1 MMHFMIKSSIK
12 STLGVCLCI
21 TPVVVGAR
29 QTAKQPNIVFF
40 MVDDLGWADLPVYG
54 NRFNEAPNITKLADE
69 GMLFTNAYA
78 ASPVSSPTRASVMS
92 GQYPVRLGMVD
103 FIPGHWRPY
112 EEVIVPTNR
121 TQYLPQEIITIGES
135 LQKAGYVTGYFG
147 KWHLGDNSSH
157 HPLNQGFNEANVGQ
171 GYFKSRFNPV
181 REQSSEKIISK
192 RLTEF
197 GNDFIEKNKNQP
209 FFLFLSHWDVHCL
222 LDAEM
227 PLIEKYLKKP
237 KELAYPGNAVYAA
250 MIENIDNSVAGIKQK
265 ISKLGL
271 DKNTIF
277 IFYSDNGGVITESKY
292 PGVTEELM
300 PMIAPSKAHLYPEH
314 PLRYIVT
321 SNAPLKCQKGTLNEG
336 GIRVPLIVRWPSQI
350 KSGSV
355 SDALIS
361 SVDFYPTLL
370 EIAGAGKPENQVLD
384 GNSMM
389 PIFKVNKYDP
399 GRAIYWHYPVYHHD
413 VPASAI
419 RKGNWKLIENLI
431 TGDVRLYDLETDI
444 TESTDLSAVFPAKT
458 KEMFGLLKDWQKEM
472 KAEFP
477 EKNPDFDPARRQIW
491 GKHP

>member
-1 MMHFMIKSSIK
+1 
-12 STLGVCLCI
+12 
-21 TPVVVGAR
+21 
-29 QTAKQPNIVFF
+29 
-40 MVDDLGWADLPVYG
+40 
-54 NRFNEAPNITKLADE
+54 
-69 GMLFTNAYA
+69 
-78 ASPVSSPTRASVMS
+78 
-92 GQYPVRLGMVD
+92 
-103 FIPGHWRPY
+103 
-112 EEVIVPTNR
+112 
-121 TQYLPQEIITIGES
+121 
-135 LQKAGYVTGYFG
+135 
-147 KWHLGDNSSH
+147 
-157 HPLNQGFNEANVGQ
+157 
-171 GYFKSRFNPV
+171 
-181 REQSSEKIISK
+181 
-192 RLTEF
+192 
-197 GNDFIEKNKNQP
+197 
-209 FFLFLSHWDVHCL
+209 
-222 LDAEM
+222 
-227 PLIEKYLKKP
+227 
-237 KELAYPGNAVYAA
+237 
-250 MIENIDNSVAGIKQK
+250 
-265 ISKLGL
+265 
-271 DKNTIF
+271 
-277 IFYSDNGGVITESKY
+277 
-292 PGVTEELM
+292 
-300 PMIAPSKAHLYPEH
+300 MIAPSKAHLYPEH

>member
-1 MMHFMIKSSIK
+1 
-12 STLGVCLCI
+12 
-21 TPVVVGAR
+21 
-29 QTAKQPNIVFF
+29 
-40 MVDDLGWADLPVYG
+40 
-54 NRFNEAPNITKLADE
+54 
-69 GMLFTNAYA
+69 
-78 ASPVSSPTRASVMS
+78 
-92 GQYPVRLGMVD
+92 
-103 FIPGHWRPY
+103 
-112 EEVIVPTNR
+112 
-121 TQYLPQEIITIGES
+121 
-135 LQKAGYVTGYFG
+135 
-147 KWHLGDNSSH
+147 
-157 HPLNQGFNEANVGQ
+157 
-171 GYFKSRFNPV
+171 
-181 REQSSEKIISK
+181 
-192 RLTEF
+192 
-197 GNDFIEKNKNQP
+197 
-209 FFLFLSHWDVHCL
+209 
-222 LDAEM
+222 
-227 PLIEKYLKKP
+227 
-237 KELAYPGNAVYAA
+237 
-250 MIENIDNSVAGIKQK
+250 
-265 ISKLGL
+265 
-271 DKNTIF
+271 
-277 IFYSDNGGVITESKY
+277 
-292 PGVTEELM
+292 
-300 PMIAPSKAHLYPEH
+300 
-314 PLRYIVT
+314 
-321 SNAPLKCQKGTLNEG
+321 LNEG

-444 TESTDLSAVFPAKT
+444 TESTDLSAVFPAIT